1 MIVTAINLGI
11 LTLLFFIIGMIK
23 PQWVLFFL
31 QKPDRFM
38 VLIISTIF
46 FMVIATLYGEGHR
59 RKAMEPVPKKPAAQ
73 SPSPVPTP
81 IPVPKT
87 SETK

>member
-1 MIVTAINLGI
+1 MIIIAFNLGI

-23 PQWVLFFL
+23 PKWALFFL

-38 VLIISTIF
+38 VLVISTIL
-46 FMVIATLYGEGHR
+46 FMVSATLYGEGNR
-59 RKAMEPVPKKPAAQ
+59 RAAMEPAPKKPAAQ

>member
-1 MIVTAINLGI
+1 MIITAFNLGI
-11 LTLLFFIIGMIK
+11 VTLLFFILGMIK
-23 PQWVLFFL
+23 PKWVLFFL

-46 FMVIATLYGEGHR
+46 FMISATLYGEGNR
-59 RKAMEPVPKKPAAQ
+59 REARESASKKAAPQ
-73 SPSPVPTP
+73 NPSPIPTP
-81 IPVPKT
+81 IPLPKT

>member
-11 LTLLFFIIGMIK
+11 VTVLFFIIGMIK
-23 PQWVLFFL
+23 PKWVLFFL

-38 VLIISTIF
+38 VLIISTIL
-46 FMVIATLYGEGHR
+46 FMISATLYGEGHR
-59 RKAMEPVPKKPAAQ
+59 QETLVSASKKTAIQ
-73 SPSPVPTP
+73 NPSPAPAP

-87 SETK
+87 TETK